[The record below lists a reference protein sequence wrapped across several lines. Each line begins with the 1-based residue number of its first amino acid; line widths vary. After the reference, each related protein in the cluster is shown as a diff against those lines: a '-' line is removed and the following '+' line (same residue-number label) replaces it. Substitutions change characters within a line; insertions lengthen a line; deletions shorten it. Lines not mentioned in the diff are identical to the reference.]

1 MKNNSNNT
9 ALIILLVL
17 TFPIWIGLAG
27 GAFGLLA
34 GIFGVVIGLIAG
46 VFGILAG
53 LIGAI
58 FGFFGSIFS
67 WTVGETFSLTLFPFS
82 IAFNPF
88 VWLALAFVI
97 ALVLHLRKQS
107 FKKAK
112 P

>member
-1 MKNNSNNT
+1 MKSNSSNT

-34 GIFGVVIGLIAG
+34 GIFGMLIGLIAG

-58 FGFFGSIFS
+58 FGFFGSVFS
-67 WTVGETFSLTLFPFS
+67 WTVGETFSHTTFPFS
-82 IAFNPF
+82 VAFNPF
-88 VWLALAFVI
+88 VWLAIAFII
-97 ALVLHLRKQS
+97 ALIIHLRKQS
-107 FKKAK
+107 LKKVK